1 MKKWFDTDTF
11 REILDSILRNKS
23 RSFLTGFGVFWGVFM
38 LMLLTGGS
46 QGLKD
51 LLNKNFEGF
60 AQNTCIAFSSNTSK
74 PFKGFKKGRSWEMTY
89 TDVDRLKNLMPELE
103 TVTPTVSLWGKS
115 VLRDENTY
123 GDAVVTGVRADYANI
138 ETPKIMYGRY
148 LNDADLAQE
157 RKVCVLGK
165 KVYTTLFPEGGDP
178 CGQRI
183 SVSGSFYNVV
193 GVDWREGGNGIQI
206 NGSAEDMVTIP
217 LTQAIKAYN
226 LGNTIQQLCFTA
238 HPGYTM
244 SDLTPRVREILARA
258 HQFDPTDEQAL
269 FLLNTQLIFGIVDN
283 LFKGINFLVWLIG
296 LGTLLAGVIGVSNI
310 MMVSVKER
318 TTEIGI
324 RRAIGATPAQI
335 LGQIISE
342 SIVLT
347 LVAGMMGIVFSVLIL
362 AGVELAMTE
371 DGILKAAF
379 QVPFGTAV
387 LAASLLT
394 VLGVAAGLMPASRA
408 MQIKPV
414 DAMRD
419 E

>member
-11 REILDSILRNKS
+11 REILDSILRNRS
-23 RSFLTGFGVFWGVFM
+23 RSFLTGFGVFWGIFM
-38 LMLLTGGS
+38 LMLLIGGS
-46 QGLKD
+46 QGLKE
-51 LLNKNFEGF
+51 LMNNTFEGF
-60 AQNTCIAFSSNTSK
+60 AQNTCIAFSNNTSK
-74 PFKGFKKGRSWEMTY
+74 PFKGFKKGRTWEMNY
-89 TDVDRLKNLMPELE
+89 ADVDRLKNLMPELE

-115 VLRDENTY
+115 VARNENTY
-123 GDAVVTGVRADYANI
+123 TDAVVKGARADYVNI
-138 ETPKIMYGRY
+138 ETPKMMYGRY
-148 LNDADLAQE
+148 LNEADLAQE

-165 KVYTTLFPEGGDP
+165 KVYANLFPEGGDP

-183 SVSGSFYNVV
+183 RIGGTYYSVI
-193 GVDWREGGNGIQI
+193 GVDWREAGNINI
-206 NGSAEDMVTIP
+206 NGSSSDAVTIP
-217 LTQAIKAYN
+217 LTQAVRAYN
-226 LGNTIQQLCFTA
+226 LGNNIQMLCFTA
-238 HPGYTM
+238 KPGYTM

-258 HQFDPTDEQAL
+258 HYFDPTDEQAL
-269 FLLNTQLIFGIVDN
+269 FLLNTQLIFGIIDN

-324 RRAIGATPAQI
+324 RRAIGATPHQI

-347 LVAGMMGIVFSVLIL
+347 LVAGMAGIVFSVLIL
-362 AGVELAMTE
+362 AGVEAAMTQ

-394 VLGVAAGLMPASRA
+394 VLGVVAGLMPASRA

>member
-23 RSFLTGFGVFWGVFM
+23 RSLLTGFGVFWGIFM
-38 LMLLTGGS
+38 LMLLTGGG
-46 QGLKD
+46 QGFKE

-60 AQNTCIAFSSNTSK
+60 AQNTCIVFPGNTTK
-74 PFKGFKKGRSWEMTY
+74 PYKGFKKGRSWNLEY
-89 TDVDRLKNLMPELE
+89 ADADRLKAMMPELE
-103 TVTPTVSLWGKS
+103 TVTPSVSLWGRS
-115 VLRDENTY
+115 VTRGEHSSSS
-123 GDAVVTGVRADYANI
+123 AVIKGNRADYANI
-138 ETPKIMYGRY
+138 ETPKLMYGRY
-148 LNDADLAQE
+148 ISDADNAQE

-165 KVYTTLFPEGGDP
+165 RVYNELFPEGGDP

-183 SVSGSFYNVV
+183 RIDGNYFTVV
-193 GVDWREGGNGIQI
+193 GVDWKDTNSISI
-206 NGSAEDMVTIP
+206 NGRASDTVTIP
-217 LTQAIKAYN
+217 INLARKAYN
-226 LGNTIQQLCFTA
+226 LGNTVHMVCFTA
-238 HPGYTM
+238 KPGYTM
-244 SDLTPRVREILARA
+244 SDLTPRAREVVSRA
-258 HQFDPTDEQAL
+258 HYIDPTDEQAM

-283 LFKGINFLVWLIG
+283 LFKGVNFIIWLIG
-296 LGTLLAGVIGVSNI
+296 LGTLLAGIIGVSNI

-324 RRAIGATPAQI
+324 RRAIGATPRQI

-362 AGVELAMTE
+362 AGVELFMTE

-379 QVPFGTAV
+379 QVPFATAV

-394 VLGVAAGLMPASRA
+394 VLGVVAGLLPASRA

>member
-11 REILDSILRNKS
+11 REILDSILRNRS
-23 RSFLTGFGVFWGVFM
+23 RSILTGFGVFWGIFM

-46 QGLKD
+46 QGLTG
-51 LLNKNFEGF
+51 LLNRNFEGF
-60 AQNTCIAFSSNTSK
+60 AQNTCIAFADNTSK
-74 PFKGFKKGRSWEMTY
+74 PYKGFRKGRSWDMTY
-89 TDVDRLKNLMPELE
+89 DDVDRIKQFMPELE
-103 TVTPTVSLWGKS
+103 TVTPTVSIWNKELTHGEYS
-115 VLRDENTY
+115 Y
-123 GDAVVTGVRADYANI
+123 SSGVIRGSRADYANI
-138 ETPKIMYGRY
+138 ETPKIKYGRF
-148 LNDADLAQE
+148 LNEADVSQQ

-165 KVYTTLFPEGGDP
+165 KVYATLFPEGGDP

-183 SVSGSFYNVV
+183 TISGTYYTVI
-193 GVDWREGGNGIQI
+193 GVDWRERGNINI
-206 NGSAEDMVTIP
+206 NGGADEIVTIP
-217 LTQAIKAYN
+217 LTQAIRAYN
-226 LGNTIQQLCFTA
+226 LGNTIQLLCFTA
-238 HPGYTM
+238 KPGYTM
-244 SDLTPRVREILARA
+244 SELTPRVREILARV
-258 HQFDPTDEQAL
+258 HFFDPTDEQAL
-269 FLLNTQLIFGIVDN
+269 FLLNTQLIFGIIDN

-296 LGTLLAGVIGVSNI
+296 LGTLLAGVVGVSNI

-324 RRAIGATPAQI
+324 RRAIGATPRQI

-347 LVAGMMGIVFSVLIL
+347 LVAGMGGIVLSVLIL
-362 AGVELAMTE
+362 AGVESLMME
-371 DGILKAAF
+371 DGMLKAAF

-394 VLGVAAGLMPASRA
+394 VLGVVAGLMPATRA

>member
-11 REILDSILRNKS
+11 REILDSLLRNRS
-23 RSFLTGFGVFWGVFM
+23 RSLLTGFGVFWGVFM
-38 LMLLTGGS
+38 LMLLIGGG
-46 QGLKD
+46 QGLKQ
-51 LLNKNFEGF
+51 LMEKNFDGF
-60 AQNTCIAFSSNTSK
+60 AQNTCFIFADRTSK
-74 PFKGFKKGRSWEMTY
+74 PYHGFKKGRSWNLTY
-89 TDVDRLKNLMPELE
+89 DDIPRLQSLVPELA
-103 TVTPTVSLWGKS
+103 TVTPVATLWGKT
-115 VLRDENTY
+115 VTRNEYNY
-123 GDAVVTGVRADYANI
+123 GSAVVKGVRADYVNI
-138 ETPKIMYGRY
+138 ETPTLMYGRF
-148 LNDADLAQE
+148 LNEVDVAQE

-165 KVYTTLFPEGGDP
+165 KVYANLFPEGGDP

-183 SVSGSFYNVV
+183 AIGGSYYSVI
-193 GVDWREGGNGIQI
+193 GVNWVEAGGINI
-206 NGSAEDMVTIP
+206 NGSVADAVMIP
-217 LTQAIKAYN
+217 LTLASRAYN
-226 LGNTIQQLCFTA
+226 MGNVVQMICFTA
-238 HPGYTM
+238 QEGITM
-244 SDLTPRVREILARA
+244 SDITPRVREVVARA
-258 HQFDPTDEQAL
+258 HYVDPTDDQAM

-310 MMVSVKER
+310 MMVSVRER

-324 RRAIGATPAQI
+324 RRAIGATPFQI

-347 LVAGMMGIVFSVLIL
+347 LVAGMMGIVLSVLIL
-362 AGVELAMTE
+362 AGVEVAMTE

-379 QVPFGTAV
+379 QVPFWTAI
-387 LAASLLT
+387 LAAALLT
-394 VLGVAAGLMPASRA
+394 VLGVVAGLMPASRA